1 MISYW
6 HATIDRD
13 PMPSDELP
21 GETAVAVVGGGVL
34 GACTALWLARAG
46 LAPLLIERA
55 GPAAG
60 ASGHNG
66 GLLVAGAAEGYPAA
80 IARLGRNV
88 ARAVYTLTLEGFGL
102 MRDLVRE
109 EGIDCD
115 LRLPGNV
122 NLALGEGELAEMG
135 RAVALL
141 REDGFAAEML
151 DRQSLQELVGAPLGA
166 EVAGAKLNP
175 TAGALHSAR
184 LVHGLMAA
192 ARRHGARLVWGAE
205 LRGARRE
212 GGGLLLQT
220 SRGDVRAGAAVLALN
235 AWSGDVFPALADLI
249 TPVRGQALA
258 TAPVA
263 PMLRGGF
270 GASLTPTGEYG
281 QQAADGRVI
290 FGGCRAAAPGRDVG
304 VREPGGSPEVQAA
317 LDAGLAR
324 IFPSLADT
332 PVELRWS
339 GTMAFTRD
347 YLPIVDALPDLPNT
361 WFAGGFS
368 GHGMPYAAI
377 VGRLLAQAAASG
389 GLPAALAP
397 LHLSRPTL
405 A

>member
-13 PMPSDELP
+13 PLPSDELP
-21 GETAVAVVGGGVL
+21 AEAGVAVVGGGVL

-66 GLLVAGAAEGYPAA
+66 GLLVAGAAEGYPAT
-80 IARLGRNV
+80 IARLGRDV
-88 ARAVYTLTLEGFGL
+88 ARAIYTLTLEGFGL
-102 MRDLVRE
+102 MGDLVRE
-109 EGIDCD
+109 EAIDCD

-122 NLALGEGELAEMG
+122 NLAMGEGELAEL
-135 RAVALL
+135 RQAVALL
-141 REDGFAAEML
+141 REDGFPAELL
-151 DRQSLQELVGAPLGA
+151 DRQSLQELVGAPLGP
-166 EVAGAKLNP
+166 EIAGAKLNP
-175 TAGALHSAR
+175 TAGALHSGR

-205 LRGARRE
+205 LRGAHHE

-235 AWSGDVFPALADLI
+235 AWSGDVFPALAGQI

-258 TAPVA
+258 TGPVP

-281 QQAADGRVI
+281 QQALDGRVI
-290 FGGCRAAAPGRDVG
+290 FGGCRAVAPGRDVG

-317 LDAGLAR
+317 LDASLAR
-324 IFPSLADT
+324 LFPSLASA

-347 YLPIVDALPDLPNT
+347 YLPIIDALPGLPHA

-377 VGRLLAQAAASG
+377 VGRLLAQAASSG
-389 GLPAALAP
+389 DLPAVLAP
-397 LHLSRPTL
+397 FGLARPSL

>member
-1 MISYW
+1 
-6 HATIDRD
+6 
-13 PMPSDELP
+13 
-21 GETAVAVVGGGVL
+21 VVVVGGGVL
-34 GACTALWLARAG
+34 GASTALWLARAG
-46 LAPLLIERA
+46 MAPLLIERA

-80 IARLGRNV
+80 VARLGREV
-88 ARAVYTLTLEGFGL
+88 ARAVFRLTLEGYGL
-102 MRDLVRE
+102 MGDLVRE
-109 EGIDCD
+109 EQIDCD
-115 LRLPGNV
+115 LRLPGGLS
-122 NLALGEGELAEMG
+122 LAIGEAELAEL
-135 RAVALL
+135 RQAVALM
-141 REDGFAAEML
+141 REDGFPAELL
-151 DRQSLQELVGAPLGA
+151 DRQAAQELVGTPLGA

-175 TAGALHSAR
+175 TAGALHSGR
-184 LVHGLMAA
+184 LVHGLMSA

-205 LRGARRE
+205 LRAIRCE
-212 GGGLLLQT
+212 GDGLLLQT
-220 SRGDVRAGAAVLALN
+220 SQGDVRAGAALLALN
-235 AWSGDVFPALADLI
+235 AWSGDVLPELAGLI

-258 TAPVA
+258 TAPVP

-281 QQAADGRVI
+281 QQALDGRVI
-290 FGGCRAAAPGRDVG
+290 FGGCRAVAPGRDVG

-324 IFPSLADT
+324 LFPSLANA

-347 YLPIVDALPDLPNT
+347 YLPIIDAVPGVPGA

-377 VGRLLAQAAASG
+377 ISQLLAEAARTGA
-389 GLPAALAP
+389 LPAALAP
-397 LHLSRPTL
+397 FGLGRPSL
-405 A
+405 KS